1 MDGDGAGVHGLI
13 AKYGLFAI
21 YLGAT
26 FEGDASVMAGGVFYH
41 KGFFD
46 FWPLVIVCALGAW
59 TSDLTIYSLGRLATN
74 SHWVRTRSESLARH
88 PLIGALVS
96 RPLILSLAFRFIPG
110 ARTIGPV
117 ALATAGDVRP
127 LHYIAITAIAGF
139 TWSILLVTSGQVI
152 GHLLEAILGELRPH
166 IHIII
171 WTAAVIVSLIL
182 AAVLHRRYFS

>member
-1 MDGDGAGVHGLI
+1 MQELI

-26 FEGDASVMAGGVFYH
+26 FEGDASVMAGGVMFH
-41 KGFFD
+41 KGLFE

-74 SHWVRTRSESLARH
+74 SHWVRTRSDSLARH

-96 RPLILSLAFRFIPG
+96 RPLVLSLAFRFIPG
-110 ARTIGPV
+110 ARTLGPV

-127 LHYIAITAIAGF
+127 LHYVAITAIAGI
-139 TWSILLVTSGQVI
+139 TWSVLLVTSGQLI
-152 GHLLEAILGELRPH
+152 GHLLEAILGEMRPY
-166 IHIII
+166 IHVAI
-171 WTAAVIVSLIL
+171 WTLVVIGSLVL
-182 AAVLHRRYFS
+182 AAILHRKYFN